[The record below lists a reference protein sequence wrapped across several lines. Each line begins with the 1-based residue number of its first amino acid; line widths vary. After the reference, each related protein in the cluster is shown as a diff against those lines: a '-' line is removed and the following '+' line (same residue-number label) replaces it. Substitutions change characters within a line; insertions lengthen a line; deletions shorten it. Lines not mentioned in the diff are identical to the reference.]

1 MNNASVRPNA
11 TMVAPIAMLRGIIHA
26 AIRTPVHRKNKSVK
40 IMAHFRMLWSA
51 IEAKGKPLP

>member
-1 MNNASVRPNA
+1 
-11 TMVAPIAMLRGIIHA
+11 MVAPIAMLRGIIHA

-51 IEAKGKPLP
+51 IEAKGLPAP